1 MKNLIISNDKSF
13 IDAVQLLNDNGNGFL
28 AIVDK
33 HNKLIGILTDGDIR
47 RALLGNKTELLEII
61 NRQPLTMPADSN
73 RKDVL
78 LKLKETYN
86 KHMPLVDN
94 NNYLKDVV
102 ILQDE
107 DFNLKPNWVVIMA
120 GGIGS
125 RLGGL
130 TRNVPK
136 SMLRVGNKPLL
147 EHIIN
152 NFTSQGYVN
161 FLISVNYKSNIIK
174 KHFGDGTKYGA
185 RIQYIEESDKL
196 GTAGSLS
203 LIDFALE
210 DPFFVING
218 DVLTSLNFKKFH
230 EFHVLNESNATM
242 CIKKHKYRIPYG
254 VLNIDDNNNII
265 SIDEK
270 PQFDYLVNTG
280 IYMFNPEILKYFPK
294 TQYFDMP
301 TLFEVL
307 REDNLQIKSFE
318 YNDYWMDMGYP
329 DDYISLNK
337 KVSKIQDSGFF

>member
-1 MKNLIISNDKSF
+1 MKNLIISKDKSF

-47 RALLGNKTELLEII
+47 RALLENKTELLEII
-61 NRQPLTMPADSN
+61 NRQPLTMPADSD
-73 RKDVL
+73 RKNVL
-78 LKLKETYN
+78 LKMKEIYK

-102 ILQDE
+102 MLHDE

-125 RLGGL
+125 RLGEL
-130 TRNVPK
+130 TNNVPK
-136 SMLRVGNKPLL
+136 PMLKVGSRPLL

-152 NFTSQGYVN
+152 SFISHGYTN

-174 KHFGDGTKYGA
+174 EHFGDGSKYGA
-185 RIQYIEESDKL
+185 EIQYIEEAEKL
-196 GTAGSLS
+196 GTGGSLS

-218 DVLTSLNFKKFH
+218 DVLTSLDFEKFH
-230 EFHVLNESNATM
+230 KFHVLNESNATM
-242 CIKKHKYRIPYG
+242 CIKKNNYKIPYG

-265 SIDEK
+265 SVDEK
-270 PQFDYLVNTG
+270 PQFDYFINTG
-280 IYMFNPEILKYFPK
+280 IYMLNPEILKYIPK
-294 TQYFDMP
+294 TEYFDMP
-301 TLFEVL
+301 TLFKLL
-307 REDNLQIKSFE
+307 REDNLVTKSFE
-318 YNDYWMDMGYP
+318 ITDYWIDVGYP
-329 DDYISLNK
+329 DDYVSLNN
-337 KVSKIQDSGFF
+337 KVSDIQDSGFF